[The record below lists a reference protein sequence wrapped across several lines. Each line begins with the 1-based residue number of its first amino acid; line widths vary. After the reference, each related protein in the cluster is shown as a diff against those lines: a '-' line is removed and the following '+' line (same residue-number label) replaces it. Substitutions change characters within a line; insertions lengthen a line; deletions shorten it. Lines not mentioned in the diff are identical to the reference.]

1 MRSIFEWAAAT
12 LASDSV
18 GSKQTPPVVRA
29 PNGVIEDGLRS
40 RTTGRM
46 DWNPEDIRGPV
57 LLIKAEWDQ
66 DTPAYMAQTLFH
78 KLVKAPYKRYVELGE
93 GTHSI
98 IMEKNRMSLF
108 REVQLFLDEKYKGS
122 E

>member
-1 MRSIFEWAAAT
+1 
-12 LASDSV
+12 
-18 GSKQTPPVVRA
+18 
-29 PNGVIEDGLRS
+29 
-40 RTTGRM
+40 M